1 MDPLAAITVSAVA
14 VFVAEFGDKS
24 QLLILA
30 FATRFPALPVIAGL
44 VLATALLQ
52 ALSVAVG
59 AAVGAV
65 LPTQLVAV
73 VAGLAFIGVG
83 LWTLRGED
91 DDDDHAAA
99 GAAEVG
105 RRTALAVVATV
116 ASTIALG
123 ELGDKT
129 MLVTFGLATTQGPV
143 PTWLGATLGMVG
155 ASLIA
160 VAVGR
165 QVGARLDP
173 ARIRL
178 VSGGLFIVGGVVV
191 LVGAIL
197 GAR

>member
-30 FATRFPALPVIAGL
+30 FATRFAALPVIAGL

-91 DDDDHAAA
+91 DDDDDGA
-99 GAAEVG
+99 GVAEVG

-143 PTWLGATLGMVG
+143 PTWFGATLGMVG

>member
-91 DDDDHAAA
+91 DDDDDGA
-99 GAAEVG
+99 GVAEVG

-165 QVGARLDP
+165 QLGARLDP

>member
-1 MDPLAAITVSAVA
+1 MDPLAAIAVSAVA

-91 DDDDHAAA
+91 DDDDDGA
-99 GAAEVG
+99 GVAEVG

-143 PTWLGATLGMVG
+143 PTWFGATLGMVG

>member
-91 DDDDHAAA
+91 DDDDDGA
-99 GAAEVG
+99 GVAEVG

-143 PTWLGATLGMVG
+143 PTWFGATLGMVG

-160 VAVGR
+160 VAVGG

>member
-91 DDDDHAAA
+91 DDDDDGA
-99 GAAEVG
+99 GVAEVG

>member
-91 DDDDHAAA
+91 DDDDDGA
-99 GAAEVG
+99 GVAEVG

-143 PTWLGATLGMVG
+143 PTWFGATLGMVG

>member
-1 MDPLAAITVSAVA
+1 MDPLAAIAVSAVA

-91 DDDDHAAA
+91 DDDDDGA
-99 GAAEVG
+99 GVAEVG

-165 QVGARLDP
+165 QLGARLDP